1 MEESKMAKTREE
13 ELKEVKELIKKHYG
27 SADGGMYF
35 TRNIAG
41 DPMKTIY
48 SGMYFTLDICNCW
61 GYYELFGCTDEEV
74 KEIKEYYKGL
84 EEED

>member
-1 MEESKMAKTREE
+1 MAKTREE

-27 SADGGMYF
+27 SADGGMFF

-41 DPMKTIY
+41 DLIETLY
-48 SGMYFTLDICNCW
+48 SGMYFTLDICNSW

-84 EEED
+84 KEED